1 MKGDDCMSI
10 IYVEDEG
17 MLEELGKMDS
27 KIEQIERGVE
37 ETRKVIE
44 AYVNSIPK
52 LVTHVAT
59 ILSLNKEEYD
69 EYVEVTNLFLEQA
82 EVVLESM
89 NAYYDKEDLLSVTLR
104 HLVIDGALKML
115 DPYFISI
122 NDISLMIQERMDSQD
137 IYNDH
142 IIPLLDTIWAR
153 YGDEVVNFYYDNILE
168 EATNSNPW
176 IVAEKVGEAYML
188 HSFPSKVEAQM
199 FVMQTKGLNRND
211 MFCRF

>member
-1 MKGDDCMSI
+1 MSI

-17 MLEELGKMDS
+17 MLDELGKIDD

-59 ILSLNKEEYD
+59 ILSLNKEEYE
-69 EYVEVTNLFLEQA
+69 EYVEVTNMFLEQA
-82 EVVLESM
+82 DVVLESM
-89 NAYYDKEDLLSVTLR
+89 DAYYDKEDLLSVTLR
-104 HLVIDGALKML
+104 HIVIDGALKML
-115 DPYFISI
+115 DPYFIKI
-122 NDISLMIQERMDSQD
+122 NDISLMIQERMDSQNV
-137 IYNDH
+137 YNDH
-142 IIPLLDTIWAR
+142 IIPLLDVIWNR

-168 EATNSNPW
+168 QATNNNPW
-176 IVAEKVGEAYML
+176 IVAQKIDEAYML

-199 FVMQTKGLNRND
+199 FVMQTKGLNKND

>member
-1 MKGDDCMSI
+1 MSI

-17 MLEELGKMDS
+17 MLDELGKIDD
-27 KIEQIERGVE
+27 KIEQLEKGIEQ
-37 ETRKVIE
+37 TRDVIE

-59 ILSLNKEEYD
+59 ILSLNKEEYE
-69 EYVEVTNLFLEQA
+69 EYVEVTNMFLEQA
-82 EVVLESM
+82 DVVLESM
-89 NAYYDKEDLLSVTLR
+89 NAYYNKEDLLSVTLR
-104 HLVIDGALKML
+104 HIVIDGALKML
-115 DPYFISI
+115 DPYFIRI
-122 NDISLMIQERMDSQD
+122 NDISLMIQERMDSQNV
-137 IYNDH
+137 YNDH
-142 IIPLLDTIWAR
+142 IIPLLDVIWNR

-168 EATNSNPW
+168 QATNNNPW
-176 IVAEKVGEAYML
+176 IVAQKIDEAYML

>member
-1 MKGDDCMSI
+1 MSI

>member
-1 MKGDDCMSI
+1 MSI

-17 MLEELGKMDS
+17 MLDELGKIDD

-59 ILSLNKEEYD
+59 ILSLNKEEYE
-69 EYVEVTNLFLEQA
+69 EYVEVTNMFLEQA
-82 EVVLESM
+82 DVVLESM
-89 NAYYDKEDLLSVTLR
+89 DAYYDKEDLLCVTLR
-104 HLVIDGALKML
+104 HLVIDSSLKML
-115 DPYFISI
+115 DPYFIRI
-122 NDISLMIQERMDSQD
+122 NDISLMIQERMDSQNV
-137 IYNDH
+137 YNDH
-142 IIPLLDTIWAR
+142 IIPLLDVIWGR

-168 EATNSNPW
+168 QATNNNPW
-176 IVAEKVGEAYML
+176 IVAQKIDEAYML

-199 FVMQTKGLNRND
+199 FVMQTKGLNKND

>member
-1 MKGDDCMSI
+1 MSI

-17 MLEELGKMDS
+17 MLDELGKIDD
-27 KIEQIERGVE
+27 KIEQLEKGIEQ
-37 ETRKVIE
+37 TRDVIE

-69 EYVEVTNLFLEQA
+69 EYVEVTSMFLEQA
-82 EVVLESM
+82 DVVLESM
-89 NAYYDKEDLLSVTLR
+89 NAYYNKEDLLSVTLR

-115 DPYFISI
+115 DPYFIRI
-122 NDISLMIQERMDSQD
+122 NDISLMIQERMDSQNV
-137 IYNDH
+137 YNDH
-142 IIPLLDTIWAR
+142 IIPLLDVIWNR

-168 EATNSNPW
+168 QATNNNPW
-176 IVAEKVGEAYML
+176 IVAQKIDEAYML

-199 FVMQTKGLNRND
+199 FVMQTKGLNKND

>member
-1 MKGDDCMSI
+1 MSI

-17 MLEELGKMDS
+17 MLDELGKIDD
-27 KIEQIERGVE
+27 KIEQLEKGIEQ
-37 ETRKVIE
+37 TRDVIE

-59 ILSLNKEEYD
+59 ILSLNKEEYE
-69 EYVEVTNLFLEQA
+69 EYVEVTNMFLEQA
-82 EVVLESM
+82 DVVLESM
-89 NAYYDKEDLLSVTLR
+89 DAYYNKEDLLSVTLR
-104 HLVIDGALKML
+104 HIVIDGALKML
-115 DPYFISI
+115 DPYFIRI
-122 NDISLMIQERMDSQD
+122 NDISLMIQERMDSQNV
-137 IYNDH
+137 YNDH
-142 IIPLLDTIWAR
+142 IIPLLDVIWNR

-168 EATNSNPW
+168 QATNNNPW
-176 IVAEKVGEAYML
+176 IVAQKIDEAYML